1 MDTKAYIQALG
12 QKAKAAKTAI
22 AVLSEAEKNAAL
34 CAIADALLA
43 NTAYILS
50 ENKKDTDAARA
61 NGTSESMIDR
71 LTLSEARIEGM
82 AQGVRDIAALPDPIG
97 EVLETVH
104 RPNGLRI
111 QKVRVPMGVI
121 GIIFESRPNVTSD
134 AAAICLKAGSA
145 VILRGGKEAIHSN
158 KAIVDTMKKALAAQG
173 LNEDII
179 CFVEDTSRESSN
191 ALIALNDS
199 IDLLIPRGGAGLI
212 SNVVQNATVPVIQTG
227 TGNCHAYVH
236 ESANQEMALEII
248 YNGKTSRPSVCNAL
262 ESVVI
267 DKTIADAFLPR
278 LVEKLQEKNVLFVG
292 DETAVRICPAIRPA
306 TDEDYYTEFLDYKIS
321 VKTVDGV
328 KQAIAWINEH
338 STMHSE
344 VIIAEDSAAAEQ
356 FLRLVDSS
364 SVYHNASTRFTD
376 GGEFGLG
383 AEIGIS
389 TQKLHAR
396 GPMGIREI
404 TSYKYIIEGN
414 GQVR

>member
-1 MDTKAYIQALG
+1 MTTQEYLISLG
-12 QKAKAAKTAI
+12 EKAKQAKTELAL
-22 AVLSEAEKNAAL
+22 LSAEQKNAAL
-34 CAIADALLA
+34 LAIADTLLA
-43 NTAYILS
+43 ETPAILAA
-50 ENKKDTDAARA
+50 NNLDTEAAREK
-61 NGTSESMIDR
+61 GTSESMIDR
-71 LTLSEARIEGM
+71 LTLDEARIAAM

-97 EVLETVH
+97 EVLETVV
-104 RPNGLRI
+104 RPNGLQI

-158 KAIVDTMKKALAAQG
+158 TAIVAAMKKG
-173 LNEDII
+173 LNENMIG
-179 CFVEDTSRESSN
+179 FVEDTTRESSN
-191 ALIALNDS
+191 ALIGLNGY

-212 SNVVQNATVPVIQTG
+212 SNVVQHATVPVIQTG

-236 ESANQEMALEII
+236 ESADFDMALGII

-267 DKTIADAFLPR
+267 DTSIAQNFLPL
-278 LVEKLQEKNVLFVG
+278 LVQKLSEKEVQIVG
-292 DETAVRICPAIRPA
+292 DETACRICPEIKPA
-306 TDEDYYTEFLDYKIS
+306 SEKDYYTEFLDYKLS
-321 VKTVDGV
+321 VKTVNGV
-328 KQAIAWINEH
+328 AEAIAWVNEH

-344 VIIAEDSAAAEQ
+344 VIIAEDKAAAEQ
-356 FLRLVDSS
+356 FLTLVDSS

-396 GPMGIREI
+396 GPMGIKEI
-404 TSYKYIIEGN
+404 TSYKYIIKGE

>member
-1 MDTKAYIQALG
+1 METKAYMQALG
-12 QKAKAAKTAI
+12 QKAKQAKKSMA
-22 AVLSEAEKNAAL
+22 LLGEAEKNAAL
-34 CAIADALLA
+34 QAIAAGLLA
-43 NTAYILS
+43 DCGTILQA
-50 ENKKDTDAARA
+50 NKLDIDAARA

-71 LTLSEARIEGM
+71 LSLSEARIAGM
-82 AQGVRDIAALPDPIG
+82 AQGVKDIAALPDPVG
-97 EVLETVH
+97 EVLETIE
-104 RPNGLRI
+104 RPNGLHI
-111 QKVRVPMGVI
+111 EKVRVPMGVI

-134 AAAICLKAGSA
+134 AAAICLKAGS
-145 VILRGGKEAIHSN
+145 VVMLRGGKEAIHSN
-158 KAIVDTMKKALAAQG
+158 TAIVASMKKALAEAG
-173 LNEDII
+173 LDEDMI

-191 ALIALNDS
+191 EMIALSDY

-212 SNVVQNATVPVIQTG
+212 NNVVQNATVPVIQTG

-236 ESANQEMALEII
+236 ESADFAMALDII
-248 YNGKTSRPSVCNAL
+248 ENGKTSRPSVCNAL

-267 DKTIADAFLPR
+267 DKSIAPAFLPQLAQR
-278 LVEKLQEKNVLFVG
+278 LAAKNVVMVG
-292 DETAVRICPAIRPA
+292 DSAAQAASDNIGAA
-306 TDEDYYTEFLDYKIS
+306 SDEDYYTEFLDYKIS
-321 VKTVDGV
+321 IKTVEGV
-328 KQAIAWINEH
+328 QQAVDWVNEH

-344 VIIAEDSAAAEQ
+344 VIIAEDTAAAAL
-356 FLRLVDSS
+356 FLKLVDSS

-404 TSYKYIIEGN
+404 TSYKYIIQGE

>member
-1 MDTKAYIQALG
+1 MTTQEYLISLG
-12 QKAKAAKTAI
+12 KKAKQAKTAL
-22 AVLSEAEKNAAL
+22 ALLSAEQKNAAL
-34 CAIADALLA
+34 SAIADALLA
-43 NTAYILS
+43 QTPAILAA
-50 ENKKDTDAARA
+50 NKRDTDAARA
-61 NGTSESMIDR
+61 KGTSESMIDR
-71 LTLSEARIEGM
+71 LTLNEERIAGM

-97 EVLETVH
+97 EVLETVN
-104 RPNGLRI
+104 RPNGMRI
-111 QKVRVPMGVI
+111 KKVRVPMGVI

-158 KAIVDTMKKALAAQG
+158 TAIVAAMKKALRESG
-173 LNEDII
+173 LNEDMIG
-179 CFVEDTSRESSN
+179 FVEDTTRESSN
-191 ALIALNDS
+191 ALIGLNGY

-236 ESANQEMALEII
+236 ESADTDMALNII

-262 ESVVI
+262 ESVVV
-267 DKTIADAFLPR
+267 DTGIAQTFLP
-278 LVEKLQEKNVLFVG
+278 LMVQKLSEKSVQIVG
-292 DETAVRICPAIRPA
+292 DAAACAICPAIAPA
-306 TDEDYYTEFLDYKIS
+306 SDKDYYTEFLDYKIS
-321 VKTVDGV
+321 VKTVNGV
-328 KQAIAWINEH
+328 AEAIDWVNEH

-344 VIIAEDSAAAEQ
+344 VIIAEDKAAAQQ
-356 FLRLVDSS
+356 FLTLVDSS
-364 SVYHNASTRFTD
+364 SVYHNVSTRFTD

-396 GPMGIREI
+396 GPMGIKEI
-404 TSYKYIIEGN
+404 TSYKYIIEGE

>member
-1 MDTKAYIQALG
+1 METKAYMQALG
-12 QKAKAAKTAI
+12 QKAKQAKKSMA
-22 AVLSEAEKNAAL
+22 LLGEAEKNAAL
-34 CAIADALLA
+34 QAIAAGLLA
-43 NTAYILS
+43 DCATILQANS
-50 ENKKDTDAARA
+50 KDIAAARA

-71 LTLSEARIEGM
+71 LSLSEARIAGM
-82 AQGVRDIAALPDPIG
+82 AQGVKDIAALPDPVG
-97 EVLETVH
+97 EVLETTT

-134 AAAICLKAGSA
+134 AAAICLKPGS
-145 VILRGGKEAIHSN
+145 VVMLRGGKEAIHSN
-158 KAIVDTMKKALAAQG
+158 TAIVASMKKALAAAG
-173 LNEDII
+173 LDEDMI
-179 CFVEDTSRESSN
+179 CFVEDTSRQSSN
-191 ALIALNDS
+191 EMITLSDS

-212 SNVVQNATVPVIQTG
+212 NNVVQNATVPVIQTG

-236 ESANQEMALEII
+236 KSADFSMALDII
-248 YNGKTSRPSVCNAL
+248 ENGKTSRPSVCNAL

-267 DKTIADAFLPR
+267 DKCIAPDFLPLLAER
-278 LVEKLQEKNVLFVG
+278 LAAKNVVMVG
-292 DETAVRICPAIRPA
+292 DDLAQQACGAIAPASE
-306 TDEDYYTEFLDYKIS
+306 EDYYTEFLDYKIS
-321 VKTVDGV
+321 IKTVEGV
-328 KQAIAWINEH
+328 EAAVDWVNEH

-344 VIIAEDSAAAEQ
+344 VIIARDAAAAEL
-356 FLRLVDSS
+356 FLKLVDSS

-404 TSYKYIIEGN
+404 TSYKYIIKGK

>member
-1 MDTKAYIQALG
+1 MTTQEYLISLG
-12 QKAKAAKTAI
+12 EKAKQAKTELAL
-22 AVLSEAEKNAAL
+22 LSAEQKNAAL
-34 CAIADALLA
+34 LAIADTLLA
-43 NTAYILS
+43 ETPAILAA
-50 ENKKDTDAARA
+50 NNLDTEAARA
-61 NGTSESMIDR
+61 KGTSESMIDR
-71 LTLSEARIEGM
+71 LTLDETRIAAM

-97 EVLETVH
+97 EVLETVV
-104 RPNGLRI
+104 RPNGLQI

-158 KAIVDTMKKALAAQG
+158 TAIVAAMKKALREKG
-173 LNEDII
+173 LNENMIG
-179 CFVEDTSRESSN
+179 FVEDTTRESSN
-191 ALIALNDS
+191 ALIGLNGY

-212 SNVVQNATVPVIQTG
+212 SNVVQHATVPVIQTG

-236 ESANQEMALEII
+236 ESADFDMALGII

-267 DKTIADAFLPR
+267 DTSVAQSFLPL
-278 LVEKLQEKNVLFVG
+278 LVQKLSEKEVQIVG
-292 DETAVRICPAIRPA
+292 DETACRICPEIKPA
-306 TDEDYYTEFLDYKIS
+306 SEKDYYTEFLDYKLS
-321 VKTVDGV
+321 VKTVNSV
-328 KQAIAWINEH
+328 AEAIAWVNEH

-344 VIIAEDSAAAEQ
+344 VIIAEDKAAADQ
-356 FLRLVDSS
+356 FLTLVDSS

-396 GPMGIREI
+396 GPMGIKEI
-404 TSYKYIIEGN
+404 TSYKYIIKGE

>member
-1 MDTKAYIQALG
+1 MNTKAYLQELG
-12 QKAKAAKTAI
+12 KKAKKAKLQA
-22 AVLSEAEKNAAL
+22 AVLTEAEKNAAL
-34 CAIADALLA
+34 VAVAEALLA
-43 NTAYILS
+43 DTAAILAANA
-50 ENKKDTDAARA
+50 EDIANARA
-61 NGTSESMIDR
+61 CGMAESMIDR
-71 LTLSEARIEGM
+71 LLLTEQRIAGM
-82 AQGVRDIAALPDPIG
+82 AQGVKDIAKLPDPVG
-97 EVLETVH
+97 EVLESIE
-104 RPNGLRI
+104 RPNGLKI

-158 KAIVDTMKKALAAQG
+158 TAIVAAMKKALKSQG
-173 LNEDII
+173 LDDNLI
-179 CFVEDTSRESSN
+179 CFVEDTTRESSN
-191 ALIALNDS
+191 EMIALREY

-212 SNVVQNATVPVIQTG
+212 SNVVKNATVPVIQTG

-236 ESANQEMALEII
+236 ESADFSMALDII
-248 YNGKTSRPSVCNAL
+248 YNAKTSRPSVCNAL
-262 ESVVI
+262 ESVVL
-267 DKTIADAFLPR
+267 DKSIAAAFLPLMAER
-278 LVEKLQEKNVLFVG
+278 LAEKNVEIVG
-292 DETAVRICPAIRPA
+292 DDVCTDICPSLQPA
-306 TDEDYYTEFLDYKIS
+306 SEEDYYTEFLDYKLS
-321 VKTVDGV
+321 VKTVSGV
-328 KQAIAWINEH
+328 REAVEWVNEH

-344 VIIAEDSAAAEQ
+344 VIIAEDKAAADV
-356 FLRLVDSS
+356 FLKLVDSS

-404 TSYKYIIEGN
+404 TSYKYIIEGE

>member
-158 KAIVDTMKKALAAQG
+158 KAIVDTMKNALAAQG

-267 DKTIADAFLPR
+267 DKTIADTFLPR

-306 TDEDYYTEFLDYKIS
+306 TDDDYYTEFLDYKIS

>member
-173 LNEDII
+173 LNEDSI

-267 DKTIADAFLPR
+267 DKTIADTFLPR

-292 DETAVRICPAIRPA
+292 DETAARICPAIRPA

-404 TSYKYIIEGN
+404 TSYKYIIKGN